1 MKIIYMFPAII
12 VLSHAAWSQTM
23 SLHKY
28 NGSVV
33 EFQLSEV
40 DSISFSVSQTPI
52 REFSADVTEAD
63 NGEAAVQATGNS
75 GTISISNTGSAGAVS
90 NHSPSDKEGSVTRKI
105 TVRKTADINTEE
117 K

>member
-40 DSISFSVSQTPI
+40 DSISFSVSQTSI
-52 REFSADVTEAD
+52 SEFSADVTEAD
-63 NGEAAVQATGNS
+63 KGEPAVQATHNT
-75 GTISISNTGSAGAVS
+75 GTISISNTGSAGSVS
-90 NHSPSDKEGSVTRKI
+90 NHSPARMEGSVTRKI
-105 TVRKTADINTEE
+105 TGRKTSDINTEE